1 MKDKDYQKLT
11 EEYEKLSLQRK
22 DMYPLS
28 IEDTFDVRRREIELV
43 CSKDTEFESKV
54 RSLLLMSNDGN
65 SLIKLYLAFKKKDME
80 YLNDVLYENAQ
91 MAQITNVASPGTDH
105 TYYSYN
111 IMPALMAA
119 NMPDRIGMILP
130 QENGLANN
138 SVSGTAVVNVFMGIW
153 YQNPEFLNTGLAQAE
168 KKLAQKISGFERAYL
183 SCFKDI
189 ALKDSVSLEADLD
202 ELCKA
207 HLKRKDFGM
216 TAFTKG
222 FCIEAHAIYNMLHWV
237 YEGELQDKVKM
248 PDQKNFCQELA
259 IWQKDHDYQHGKV
272 VTIYPDDLD
281 IFNKILHCKPP
292 KMLLVTQGKER
303 YLDVERFAHE
313 VAAQLQ
319 DMGVTLSKK
328 NASPFSK
335 LLQKIKRK

>member
-1 MKDKDYQKLT
+1 
-11 EEYEKLSLQRK
+11 
-22 DMYPLS
+22 MYW
-28 IEDTFDVRRREIELV
+28 R
-43 CSKDTEFESKV
+43 
-54 RSLLLMSNDGN
+54 
-65 SLIKLYLAFKKKDME
+65 
-80 YLNDVLYENAQ
+80 
-91 MAQITNVASPGTDH
+91 
-105 TYYSYN
+105 
-111 IMPALMAA
+111 
-119 NMPDRIGMILP
+119 
-130 QENGLANN
+130 
-138 SVSGTAVVNVFMGIW
+138 

-319 DMGVTLSKK
+319 DMGENLSMKK
-328 NASPFSK
+328 NSPFSK